1 MSSLPTLKT
10 YEEFLEHMSK
20 ENEIV
25 KRRFFDQIMFA
36 QREAERL
43 RAKNRRRY
51 YRQKAA
57 RDAAKEAAQQ
67 QQQATESDE

>member
-10 YEEFLEHMSK
+10 FEEFLEHMSK

-25 KRRFFDQIMFA
+25 KRHFYKQIEYA

-43 RAKNRRRY
+43 RAKNKRRY

-57 RDAAKEAAQQ
+57 REAAKEAAQQ
-67 QQQATESDE
+67 QVTESDD